1 MSSTTGKKPI
11 VAIDG
16 PAGSGKSTV
25 ARMLAKRLNFTHI
38 DTGALY
44 RGVALLALRANADPH
59 DEKAVVAAARDAKLE
74 FRLLPDGNLLH
85 INGENVHKLIRTEQV
100 SKLSSL
106 VSAYPAVRALLL
118 DFQRQLGSDGGIVL
132 EGRDI
137 GTVVFPKA
145 EVKVFLT
152 ASIEARA
159 KRRSLEL
166 AAKGEVVDLDR
177 VKLEMAQRDKQ
188 DAERPI
194 APLKQADDAVLVDT
208 SALSIDS
215 VLDRLES
222 LVTKANR

>member
-1 MSSTTGKKPI
+1 MKKPI

-25 ARMLAKRLNFTHI
+25 ARMLAKRLAFTHI

-44 RGVALLALRANADPH
+44 RGVALLALRAQADPH
-59 DEKAVVAAARDAKLE
+59 EERAVVAAAEHAKLE

-85 INGENVHKLIRTEQV
+85 VNGENVNKQIRTEQV

-118 DFQRQLGSDGGIVL
+118 DFQRQLGAAGGVVL

-137 GTVVFPKA
+137 GTVVFPNA

-152 ASIEARA
+152 ASLEARA
-159 KRRSLEL
+159 KRRSIEL

-177 VKLEMAQRDKQ
+177 VKAEMTARDKQ

-194 APLKQADDAVLVDT
+194 APLKQAHDAVLVDT
-208 SALSIDS
+208 SALSIES

-222 LVTKANR
+222 LVNNHR

>member
-1 MSSTTGKKPI
+1 MTKKKPI

-25 ARMLAKRLNFTHI
+25 ARMLAKRLAFTHI

-44 RGVALLALRANADPH
+44 RGVALLALRSGASPE
-59 DEKAVVAAARDAKLE
+59 DEAAVVEAAKDARFE
-74 FRLLPDGNLLH
+74 FCQLPDGNLLH
-85 INGENVHKLIRTEQV
+85 IDGLCVHKEIRTEQV
-100 SKLSSL
+100 SQLSSK
-106 VSAYPAVRALLL
+106 VSAYPGVRKLLL
-118 DFQRQLGSDGGIVL
+118 NFQRELGQEGGIVL

-166 AAKGEVVDLDR
+166 AAKGEVVDLDV

-188 DAERPI
+188 DSERPI
-194 APLKQADDAVLVDT
+194 SPLKQADDAVLVDT
-208 SALSIDS
+208 STLSIDS

-222 LVTKANR
+222 LVKSHS

>member
-1 MSSTTGKKPI
+1 MKKPI

-25 ARMLAKRLNFTHI
+25 AKMLAKRLGYTHI

-44 RGVALLALRANADPH
+44 RGVALLALRAGVSPE
-59 DEKAVVAAARDAKLE
+59 DEAAVVASAKGAKFE
-74 FRLLPDGNLLH
+74 FRSLPDGNLLH
-85 INGENVHKLIRTEQV
+85 VNGENVHKEIRTEQV
-100 SKLSSL
+100 SKISSK
-106 VSAYPAVRALLL
+106 VSAFPGVRALLL
-118 DFQRQLGSDGGIVL
+118 DFQRELGRGGGIVL

-145 EVKVFLT
+145 EVKIFLT

-188 DAERPI
+188 DSERPI
-194 APLKQADDAVLVDT
+194 SPLKQADDAVLVDT
-208 SALSIDS
+208 STLSIDS

-222 LVTKANR
+222 LVKSHT